1 MVCDRCKMAVHHA
14 LEKSGLHP
22 QAVELGEVTITE
34 EPDEDM
40 KTKISQSLHSLG
52 FELIDDRKH
61 RMTERIKTIIVELV
75 HYPDQQL
82 KINLSDHISA
92 KLHLDYNYLSNL
104 FSEAEGTTIEK
115 YFIAQKIEKV
125 KELLNYD
132 ELSIN
137 EIASALNYSS
147 AAYLSSQFKAITGI
161 TPSQFKNLKYK
172 NRMSLDK
179 V

>member
-1 MVCDRCKMAVHHA
+1 M
-14 LEKSGLHP
+14 
-22 QAVELGEVTITE
+22 
-34 EPDEDM
+34 
-40 KTKISQSLHSLG
+40 
-52 FELIDDRKH
+52 
-61 RMTERIKTIIVELV
+61 
-75 HYPDQQL
+75 
-82 KINLSDHISA
+82 SDHISA
-92 KLHLDYNYLSNL
+92 KLHLDYTYLSNL
-104 FSEAEGTTIEK
+104 FSEVESTTIEK

-172 NRMSLDK
+172 NRISLDK
-179 V
+179 VK